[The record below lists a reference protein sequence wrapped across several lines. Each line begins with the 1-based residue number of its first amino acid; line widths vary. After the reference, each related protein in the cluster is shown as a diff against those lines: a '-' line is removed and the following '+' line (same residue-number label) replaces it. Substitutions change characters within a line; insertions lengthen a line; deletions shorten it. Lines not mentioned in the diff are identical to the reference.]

1 MHRYEDSSLTPS
13 SSKDTTNIDS
23 KYLINT
29 LKKYLSISVKYCR
42 GITDCTDWFTKDIFG
57 CNRFTCE
64 WINNGKS
71 IVNDAGFYFNP
82 FKFGEAI
89 VELLFSKLR
98 SSGKAVA
105 KDYATGIAQQNA
117 SLHRKRVAFNNKKK

>member
-1 MHRYEDSSLTPS
+1 MDHQWF
-13 SSKDTTNIDS
+13 KDTKIAYDSLNEFID
-23 KYLINT
+23 KYF
-29 LKKYLSISVKYCR
+29 KKEMAVITRLSISGLYHGMNYLAKN
-42 GITDCTDWFTKDIFG
+42 II
-57 CNRFTCE
+57 
-64 WINNGKS
+64 
-71 IVNDAGFYFNP
+71 DAGFYFNP

-117 SLHRKRVAFNNKKK
+117 SLHRKRVAFNNKNK